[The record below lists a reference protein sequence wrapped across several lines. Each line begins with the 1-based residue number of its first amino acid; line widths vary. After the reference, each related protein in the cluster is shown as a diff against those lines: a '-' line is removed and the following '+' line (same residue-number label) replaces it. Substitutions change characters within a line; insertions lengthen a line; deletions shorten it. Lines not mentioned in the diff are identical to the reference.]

1 MTVTTAEASLRR
13 SDALHERVQRFI
25 RQSMNAQ
32 PETTFDSL
40 AIEIARF
47 QYDTNPLLARL
58 YNARQVQIHSV
69 SGSEQLP
76 GVPTDLFR
84 LKRVASHLAQHDR
97 RCFETS
103 GTTAHD
109 SQRGRHPM
117 RTTATYE
124 LSAMSWAPQWLWPDG
139 DDLDFIVLAAPEDR
153 EPQSSLGFMLARF
166 AETLQGTTSW
176 HLSGEKL
183 DIQSVRA
190 RFASSI
196 REGRRVLIAGTS
208 FAFVH
213 LCDAWIDDPVSLP
226 AGSRIM
232 QTGGFKGR
240 SRDISP
246 DRLAHM
252 MSDRL
257 GIPLDHI
264 VGEYGM
270 TELGSQLYQGQLR
283 GGVDRYHP
291 PPWLRVKAVD
301 PLSLAPVE
309 SGQIG
314 IARFVD
320 LANVDSA
327 VAIQTADRIRLHSDG
342 TVELLGRLP
351 GASPRGC
358 SLALEHLF
366 DDENAEPRG

>member
-1 MTVTTAEASLRR
+1 MTVTAAEANLRR
-13 SDALHERVQRFI
+13 SDALHARVQRFI
-25 RQSMNAQ
+25 RQSMSAQ
-32 PETTFDSL
+32 PETSFDSL

-47 QYDTNPLLARL
+47 QYDTNPLVARL
-58 YNARQVQIHSV
+58 YDAHLVQLDSA
-69 SGSEQLP
+69 SASDQLP
-76 GVPTDLFR
+76 AIPTDLFR
-84 LKRVASHLAQHDR
+84 LKRVASHPAQRDR

-103 GTTAHD
+103 GTTAHN

-124 LSAMSWAPQWLWPDG
+124 LAAMSWAPQWLWPDG

-153 EPQSSLGFMLARF
+153 EPQSSLSFMLSRF

-176 HLSGEKL
+176 HLSGENL

-190 RFASSI
+190 RCASSI
-196 REGRRVLIAGTS
+196 KEGRRVLIAGTS

-240 SRDISP
+240 SREVTP
-246 DRLAHM
+246 DRLARM

-283 GGVDRYHP
+283 GGGDRYYP
-291 PPWLRVKAVD
+291 PPWLKVQAVD
-301 PLSLAPVE
+301 PLSLDPVE
-309 SGQIG
+309 SEQIG

-320 LANVDSA
+320 LANVDSS
-327 VAIQTADRIRLHSDG
+327 VAIQTADRVRIHTDG

-351 GASPRGC
+351 GAPPRGC
-358 SLALEHLF
+358 SLTLEHLF
-366 DDENAEPRG
+366 DHESAEPRG